1 MSTMTRELLCL
12 SSSLVCLVSAYTHDA
27 RAACRELKCVSR
39 APWRSRGPAHGMG
52 ALCVMPRAPGPQ
64 KSKRFVRFAH
74 RVHENC
80 KNAAGRESIKW
91 SHPPQ
96 PTKRKVA
103 HGHMTSH
110 RGTSQI
116 GATVGVR
123 SRVGQADQGQ
133 GLRRIWR
140 WIGTKRRAAVCDGL
154 EVVPPLSPAILMTH
168 EPILTSR
175 ARAARTL
182 TPYSDCASRSFGRR
196 PARPNSWRAYCKK
209 RRAHAGINPTLA
221 ARAGTTRR

>member
-1 MSTMTRELLCL
+1 MGTLEQPWPRARYGCLVCDAEGTRAPEVWTICAICPQGAREL
-12 SSSLVCLVSAYTHDA
+12 
-27 RAACRELKCVSR
+27 
-39 APWRSRGPAHGMG
+39 
-52 ALCVMPRAPGPQ
+52 Q
-64 KSKRFVRFAH
+64 KRRRQGKYKV
-74 RVHENC
+74 V
-80 KNAAGRESIKW
+80 
-91 SHPPQ
+91 PPTR